1 MTDNVIM
8 YFEVHQPRRL
18 RPYRRYEIGN
28 NNSFFWDSE
37 NERIFKRI
45 SEKSY
50 IPATRILMENNI
62 NATFSLSGTFI
73 EQAEVFYPEVLDV
86 FKEYFKSGLG
96 ELLDETYY
104 HSLAGIYDENEFKK
118 QISMHAEKM
127 KNVFGIKPKNF
138 RNTEL
143 IYNTNIGR
151 IVKNIGYNL
160 ILTEFTDR
168 FNNANSPN
176 FVYKDINGLGM
187 LLRNYNLSDDISFRF
202 SNRSWPEFPL
212 TAEKYAS
219 WIKHSEGDVINIFMD
234 YETFGEH
241 QDSSTGIFEF
251 LKSLKTEMIKNNIN
265 DLRVNDALKFSVK
278 SVINTDSTISWA
290 DTGRDLSPWT
300 GNSMQ
305 VEALNILLSKG
316 DKIDEKLFG
325 YLQTSD
331 NFYYMAAGTGPDQE
345 VHEYFNPYKSPY
357 NAFFYFTNILENF

>member
-143 IYNTNIGR
+143 IYNTNISR
-151 IVKNIGYNL
+151 IVKKYWIQ
-160 ILTEFTDR
+160 
-168 FNNANSPN
+168 FN
-176 FVYKDINGLGM
+176 F
-187 LLRNYNLSDDISFRF
+187 
-202 SNRSWPEFPL
+202 NRI
-212 TAEKYAS
+212 YRQ
-219 WIKHSEGDVINIFMD
+219 I
-234 YETFGEH
+234 
-241 QDSSTGIFEF
+241 Q
-251 LKSLKTEMIKNNIN
+251 
-265 DLRVNDALKFSVK
+265 
-278 SVINTDSTISWA
+278 
-290 DTGRDLSPWT
+290 
-300 GNSMQ
+300 
-305 VEALNILLSKG
+305 
-316 DKIDEKLFG
+316 
-325 YLQTSD
+325 
-331 NFYYMAAGTGPDQE
+331 
-345 VHEYFNPYKSPY
+345 
-357 NAFFYFTNILENF
+357 